1 MDMAVIFG
9 TQEVDGEDDQN
20 NHDCKYC
27 DILHLFQEWQ
37 SISTLCE
44 PSLKWKK
51 KKRWL
56 AFLLTSNM
64 HREPG
69 HTP

>member
-27 DILHLFQEWQ
+27 AKLGIQV
-37 SISTLCE
+37 
-44 PSLKWKK
+44 
-51 KKRWL
+51 
-56 AFLLTSNM
+56 
-64 HREPG
+64 
-69 HTP
+69 